1 MTVKEYNEWR
11 KEFGRVQVLL
21 YAFPNV
27 LKKIGNEDLIKELK
41 ILGYDEHTLDFLNS
55 AMDAFEKAEK
65 ERKEAEAN
73 ALKDKQLTDNILEA
87 IGDKEFVNDFTK
99 KSIIAQIKEELGKQ
113 ENAGKGIKDIFE
125 GLTKDST
132 DIFKN
137 PQQQKLNIN
146 PTNNGGADDKIKSF
160 KDALRD
166 KYRQ

>member
-65 ERKEAEAN
+65 EELMKDMNVQPDPNTTTPKKAPVMPEEPKNPSISNYHFQPAWCSNCIHSWGIDCFRDPLNNTPCPNYRKEPP
-73 ALKDKQLTDNILEA
+73 D
-87 IGDKEFVNDFTK
+87 
-99 KSIIAQIKEELGKQ
+99 
-113 ENAGKGIKDIFE
+113 
-125 GLTKDST
+125 
-132 DIFKN
+132 
-137 PQQQKLNIN
+137 
-146 PTNNGGADDKIKSF
+146 GGF
-160 KDALRD
+160 
-166 KYRQ
+166 YG

>member
-65 ERKEAEAN
+65 EE
-73 ALKDKQLTDNILEA
+73 LMKDMNVQPDPNTTTPKKAPVAPEEPKNPSISNYHFQPAWCSNCIHTWGVDCFR
-87 IGDKEFVNDFTK
+87 DHVND
-99 KSIIAQIKEELGKQ
+99 IPCP
-113 ENAGKGIKDIFE
+113 NYRRDPP
-125 GLTKDST
+125 D
-132 DIFKN
+132 
-137 PQQQKLNIN
+137 
-146 PTNNGGADDKIKSF
+146 GGF
-160 KDALRD
+160 
-166 KYRQ
+166 YG

>member
-65 ERKEAEAN
+65 EE
-73 ALKDKQLTDNILEA
+73 LMKDMNVQPDPNT
-87 IGDKEFVNDFTK
+87 TTPK
-99 KSIIAQIKEELGKQ
+99 KAPVMPEEP
-113 ENAGKGIKDIFE
+113 
-125 GLTKDST
+125 
-132 DIFKN
+132 KN
-137 PQQQKLNIN
+137 PSISNYHFQPFYLCGNCIH
-146 PTNNGGADDKIKSF
+146 TWGG
-160 KDALRD
+160 
-166 KYRQ
+166 

>member
-65 ERKEAEAN
+65 EE
-73 ALKDKQLTDNILEA
+73 LMKDMNVQPDPNT
-87 IGDKEFVNDFTK
+87 TTPK
-99 KSIIAQIKEELGKQ
+99 KTPVMPEEP
-113 ENAGKGIKDIFE
+113 
-125 GLTKDST
+125 
-132 DIFKN
+132 KN
-137 PQQQKLNIN
+137 PSISNYHFQPPAWCSNCIHSWGIDCFRDPLNDIPCPN
-146 PTNNGGADDKIKSF
+146 YRRDPPDGGF
-160 KDALRD
+160 
-166 KYRQ
+166 YG

>member
-65 ERKEAEAN
+65 EK
-73 ALKDKQLTDNILEA
+73 LMKDMNVQPDPDTIPVPKKRNVPTKP
-87 IGDKEFVNDFTK
+87 IGENLFYRCQTCVHTYGVDCFRDPVNDTPCP
-99 KSIIAQIKEELGKQ
+99 
-113 ENAGKGIKDIFE
+113 NYRRDPP
-125 GLTKDST
+125 D
-132 DIFKN
+132 
-137 PQQQKLNIN
+137 
-146 PTNNGGADDKIKSF
+146 GGF
-160 KDALRD
+160 
-166 KYRQ
+166 YG

>member
-65 ERKEAEAN
+65 EE
-73 ALKDKQLTDNILEA
+73 LMKDMNVQPDPNTIP
-87 IGDKEFVNDFTK
+87 VPK
-99 KSIIAQIKEELGKQ
+99 KIPIAPEKPPKKPSYY
-113 ENAGKGIKDIFE
+113 NF
-125 GLTKDST
+125 
-132 DIFKN
+132 
-137 PQQQKLNIN
+137 
-146 PTNNGGADDKIKSF
+146 
-160 KDALRD
+160 
-166 KYRQ
+166 

>member
-65 ERKEAEAN
+65 EE
-73 ALKDKQLTDNILEA
+73 LMKDMNVQPNPNTTTPKKAPA
-87 IGDKEFVNDFTK
+87 IPEEPKNPSISNYHIQPAWCSNCIHSWGVDCFRDPVND
-99 KSIIAQIKEELGKQ
+99 IPCP
-113 ENAGKGIKDIFE
+113 NYRRDPP
-125 GLTKDST
+125 D
-132 DIFKN
+132 
-137 PQQQKLNIN
+137 
-146 PTNNGGADDKIKSF
+146 GGF
-160 KDALRD
+160 
-166 KYRQ
+166 YG

>member
-65 ERKEAEAN
+65 EE
-73 ALKDKQLTDNILEA
+73 LMKDMNVQPDPNTTTPKKAPVMPEEPKNPSISNYHFQPFYLCGKCIHTWGVDCFR
-87 IGDKEFVNDFTK
+87 DHVND
-99 KSIIAQIKEELGKQ
+99 IPCP
-113 ENAGKGIKDIFE
+113 NYRRDPP
-125 GLTKDST
+125 D
-132 DIFKN
+132 
-137 PQQQKLNIN
+137 
-146 PTNNGGADDKIKSF
+146 GGF
-160 KDALRD
+160 
-166 KYRQ
+166 YG